1 MSQGITVLI
10 VFLILFEGAWAA
22 AHLFDGETL
31 RGELR
36 LSWLWPIALVQAIY
50 RTVATEMHKGKLE
63 ILEHDNGWYAVRRYD
78 GSWTEPERYQWEKL
92 GREAHRKQPYVF
104 SMWIDYHWFE
114 TMEEAQEAAQQAVD
128 AEKTE
133 KRDPYKVVGRL

>member
-1 MSQGITVLI
+1 MTQGIIALI
-10 VFLILFEGAWAA
+10 VLSSLVEIAWTI
-22 AHLFDGETL
+22 AHLTDGDTL

-36 LSWLWPIALVQAIY
+36 LSWIWPVALSQAIY
-50 RTVATEMHKGKLE
+50 RTVATEMRKGKLE
-63 ILEHDNGWYAVRRYD
+63 ILEHDNGWYAVRRFD

-92 GREAHRKQPYVF
+92 GRESHRKQPYVF

-114 TMEEAQEAAQQAVD
+114 TMEEAQEAAQQAVE